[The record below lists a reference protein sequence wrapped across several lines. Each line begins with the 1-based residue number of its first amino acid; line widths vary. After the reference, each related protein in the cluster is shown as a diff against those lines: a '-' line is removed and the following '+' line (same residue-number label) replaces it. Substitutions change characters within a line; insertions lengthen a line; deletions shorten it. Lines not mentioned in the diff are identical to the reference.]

1 MQEQSMDFFNQVDAN
16 DVAAAAADVRQ
27 GGSPNPFEIEVPV
40 VVTIDGDVEL
50 NENSGIEETEAVF
63 TISEGDRSYQVALGT
78 AIYLGDKVELYNEA
92 KGVDAAKRTKEQK
105 QTMKFAGISRS
116 KLHNLFAAALPGYE
130 TRLLEKV
137 GTKWQATDMDGN
149 PMDKAQREAA
159 ETLRE
164 AKLNKI
170 LAAWQKGEH
179 LGILKGKQVTYVP
192 LENEKN
198 PSFPYHSFRPVN
210 S

>member
-1 MQEQSMDFFNQVDAN
+1 L
-16 DVAAAAADVRQ
+16 
-27 GGSPNPFEIEVPV
+27 
-40 VVTIDGDVEL
+40 VE
-50 NENSGIEETEAVF
+50 NTGIEETEAVF
-63 TISEGDRSYQVALGT
+63 TISEGERTYQVQLGT
-78 AIYLGDKVELYNEA
+78 AIYGEDKAALYAEA
-92 KGVDAAKRTKEQK
+92 KAVEAGKRTKDQK
-105 QTMKFAGISRS
+105 QTMKFAGISRG
-116 KLHNLFAAALPGYE
+116 KLHQLFAAALPGYE

-149 PMDKAQREAA
+149 PMDKDQRDEA
-159 ETLRE
+159 EKTRE

-192 LENEKN
+192 MKNEKN
-198 PSFPYHSFRPVN
+198 PSFPYHSFRAVN